1 MATESDTPMTG
12 NHSEVEPH
20 PEERAAKRIK
30 IDDAAPA
37 QGENGQTASDSIQ
50 NGNHV
55 ETSDNTQSQPT
66 AEAPKRSE
74 ENGEPTDRVKGLAP
88 IKKE

>member
-1 MATESDTPMTG
+1 MTAESDTPMTG
-12 NHSEVEPH
+12 NHPDVEPH

-30 IDDAAPA
+30 IDEAAPA
-37 QGENGQTASDSIQ
+37 QGENGQTASDAIQ

-55 ETSDNTQSQPT
+55 DTSGNNQNQPVSET
-66 AEAPKRSE
+66 PKRSE
-74 ENGEPTDRVKGLAP
+74 ENGEPNDRVKGLAP

>member
-1 MATESDTPMTG
+1 MATESDNTPVG
-12 NHSEVEPH
+12 NHPEPY

-37 QGENGQTASDSIQ
+37 QDENGQNASSDATQ

-55 ETSDNTQSQPT
+55 EASDNNQSQT
-66 AEAPKRSE
+66 VSNAPKRPE
-74 ENGEPTDRVKGLAP
+74 ENGEPDDRVKGLAP